1 MWKVFQ
7 TNIEHSSV
15 HFVLEKAV
23 ILKYRVV
30 YYIVYTPPIPSWR
43 HATWGCCDTY
53 NRSLA
58 FLQTLLH
65 NNSEHTCAR
74 VYVILHQFTYRCPAP
89 MILKSYDVFFGEWN
103 KCWFYNKIKV
113 ILRKMAK
120 TNLWVS
126 FEGFL
131 SRHRKPEETRRGIIQ
146 LWVGLEWLTRM
157 LHRVTARVVASFWG
171 PGLDLL
177 PLKVTRPLQG
187 MF

>member
-1 MWKVFQ
+1 M
-7 TNIEHSSV
+7 N
-15 HFVLEKAV
+15 FVLEKAV

-30 YYIVYTPPIPSWR
+30 YLSTKPPFHHEDMLLGAVVIHTIEVWLFCRPCYSIIQKTHVHVFMSYYTNSTI
-43 HATWGCCDTY
+43 AVQ
-53 NRSLA
+53 
-58 FLQTLLH
+58 LQWYGRVMMYF
-65 NNSEHTCAR
+65 SESGINA
-74 VYVILHQFTYRCPAP
+74 
-89 MILKSYDVFFGEWN
+89 G
-103 KCWFYNKIKV
+103 FYNKIKV
-113 ILRKMAK
+113 ILRTVAK
-120 TNLWVS
+120 TNLRVS
-126 FEGFL
+126 FEAFL